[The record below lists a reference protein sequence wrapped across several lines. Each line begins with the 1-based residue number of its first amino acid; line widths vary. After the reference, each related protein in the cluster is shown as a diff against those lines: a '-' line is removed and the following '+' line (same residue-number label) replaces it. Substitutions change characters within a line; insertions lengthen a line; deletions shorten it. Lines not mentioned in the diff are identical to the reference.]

1 MGSRRKSR
9 ELALQALF
17 YFDYDEGDPE
27 VLLPLFCENFSDMM
41 EDGAV
46 PFFETLVKGVTAHQ
60 SDIDR
65 LINTSS
71 RNWKVARM
79 PAVDRNI
86 MRIGLFEF
94 MKCPDIPSS
103 VTINEAVEI
112 GKRFG
117 SRESAP
123 FINGVLDRVRIQ
135 KESEQ
140 EIQGGLF

>member
-1 MGSRRKSR
+1 MGGRRKSR

-17 YFDYDEGDPE
+17 YFDYDKGDPDR
-27 VLLPLFCENFSDMM
+27 LLPLFCENFSDIMNH
-41 EDGAV
+41 GAV
-46 PFFETLVKGVTAHQ
+46 PFFKTLVKGVKSKQ

-65 LINTSS
+65 LINTCS
-71 RNWKVARM
+71 RNWKVPRM

-86 MRIGLFEF
+86 MRIGVFEF
-94 MKCPDIPSS
+94 VECPDIPSS

-117 SRESAP
+117 TRDSAS

-135 KESEQ
+135 MESEQ
-140 EIQGGLF
+140 ETQGGLF

>member
-17 YFDYDEGDPE
+17 YFDYDQGDPE
-27 VLLPLFCENFSDMM
+27 TLFPLFCENFNDMM
-41 EDGAV
+41 DDEAV
-46 PFFETLVKGVTAHQ
+46 PFFQTLVKGVKEHQ
-60 SDIDR
+60 ADIDQ
-65 LINTSS
+65 LINTCS
-71 RNWKVARM
+71 RNWKVTRM

-86 MRIGLFEF
+86 MRISVFEF
-94 MKCPDIPSS
+94 LKCPDIPSS

-123 FINGVLDRVRIQ
+123 FINGVLDRVKIQ

-140 EIQGGLF
+140 EIQGGMF

>member
-17 YFDYDEGDPE
+17 YFDYDKGDPKE
-27 VLLPLFCENFSDMM
+27 LLPLFLENFQDMM
-41 EDGAV
+41 DDGAV
-46 PFFETLVKGVTAHQ
+46 PFFETLVKGVKTNQ

-65 LINTSS
+65 LINTCS

-86 MRIGLFEF
+86 MRIGVFEF
-94 MKCPDIPSS
+94 LKCPDIPSS

-117 SRESAP
+117 TRESAP

-135 KESEQ
+135 MESEQ
-140 EIQGGLF
+140 EIQGGSF